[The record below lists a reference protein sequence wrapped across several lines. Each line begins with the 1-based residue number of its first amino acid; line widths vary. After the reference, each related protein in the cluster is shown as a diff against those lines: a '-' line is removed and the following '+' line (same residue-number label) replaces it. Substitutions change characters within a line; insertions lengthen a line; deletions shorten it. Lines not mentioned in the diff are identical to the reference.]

1 MSFIIYDLILLGI
14 FVSLT
19 SIFLYKN
26 KKNLQREGLLILYRT
41 SWGIKFIKKV
51 GNENPKTMKFL
62 SYLVILMGYI
72 LMGVGVYFVGKIVWI
87 YFTRLDV
94 VSAVKVPPIM
104 PLVPYLPQMFKLSWL
119 PNFYFV
125 YWIFILAII
134 AITHEFAHGI
144 FAAYHKINIKKT
156 GFGFFP
162 YFLPVFLAAFVEL
175 DEERMQKESIFKQLS
190 ILGAGTFA
198 NIITAIL
205 AFILMAAFFLLAFS
219 PAGVVFDSYAYTA
232 VPTSAIANFSSQGV
246 LIENFDSNL
255 NLSSISFSL
264 EGKEFISTNEMLS
277 NPGFLEEEEYI
288 AAYYNSPALKSNLT
302 GVIISIN
309 SEKINSIEKLEEELS
324 KYSVGEKVLINTLL
338 DEERSY
344 EIILE
349 ENPNIKGKAWIGVG
363 FSMQE
368 GSIAQKI
375 NSYKK
380 ANVYYT
386 PKFGELSNFIYNLLW
401 WILLISISVAI
412 VNMIPAGIFD
422 GGRFFYLTV
431 LFFTKNQKWAKKS
444 FAFMTYFFLFLIFV
458 VMFLWLKSFF

>member
-1 MSFIIYDLILLGI
+1 MSFIVYDLILLGI

-41 SWGIKFIKKV
+41 SWGIKLIKKV

-62 SYLVILMGYI
+62 SYLVILIGYI
-72 LMGVGVYFVGKIVWI
+72 LMGFGIYFVGKIVWI

-94 VSAVKVPPIM
+94 ISAVKVPPIM

-125 YWIFILAII
+125 YWILILAII

-144 FAAYHKINIKKT
+144 FAAYHKIEIKKT

-175 DEERMQKESIFKQLS
+175 DEEKMQKESIFKQLS
-190 ILGAGTFA
+190 ILAAGTFA
-198 NIITAIL
+198 NVLTAVF
-205 AFILMAAFFLLAFS
+205 AFILMAIFFLLAFS
-219 PAGVVFDSYAYTA
+219 PTGVVFDSYAYTA
-232 VPTSAIANFSSQGV
+232 VPISSISNFSSQGV

-255 NLSSISFSL
+255 NFSSISFSI
-264 EGKEFISTNEMLS
+264 EGREFYSTSEMIS
-277 NPGFLEEEEYI
+277 NPGIIDEKKYI
-288 AAYYNSPALKSNLT
+288 LAYYNSPALKSNLSGAIT
-302 GVIISIN
+302 YVN
-309 SEKINSIEKLEEELS
+309 DQKINSMEKLDEELS
-324 KYSVGEKVLINTLL
+324 KYSVGEKVLIKTLL
-338 DEERSY
+338 DEEKSY

-349 ENPNIKGKAWIGVG
+349 ESPTIEGKAWIGVG
-363 FSMQE
+363 FSMPQA
-368 GSIAQKI
+368 GIAQKI

-380 ANVYYT
+380 TNVYYS

-401 WILLISISVAI
+401 WVLLISISVAI

-422 GGRFFYLTV
+422 GGRFFYLTI
-431 LFFTKNQKWAKKS
+431 LFFTKNQNWAKKS
-444 FAFMTYFFLFLIFV
+444 FAFMTYLFLFLIFV